1 MTDYRGPRGTYDV
14 FPGGREP
21 HERPD
26 LWTFVEDR
34 ARELFARYNYSEVR
48 TPVFEE
54 ARLFARTAGEGSDI
68 VVQKEM
74 FTFLDKGERELALR
88 PEGTPGAVRAYIE
101 HNLYKLAQP
110 VKLFYIG
117 PMFRQER
124 QQKGRYRQHTQIG
137 VEVLGASDPL
147 VDVEVISL
155 LYAIHQAVGVKDEVV
170 YVNNLGDVETRRAY
184 VPELRAYLQRHRG
197 ELDPDSVSRM
207 ETNPLRTFD
216 SKHEA
221 TQAVLVEAPKIS
233 GYLSEDASAHLAAV
247 RGGLEALGVPY
258 EIDDGLVR
266 GLDYYTMTVFEAKS
280 GALGA
285 QDTVGAGGRY
295 NTLISDL
302 GGPDLGG
309 IGFGSGVERML
320 LAAASQEARRSL
332 DVFFVTLAQEARV
345 PAMKLAGALRE
356 EGVSAD
362 LDYGGR
368 GMRAQFKQAD
378 RTGASYAVVLGE
390 DELARGD
397 CTLRDMASGEERV
410 VPVAGGVKNLLQAV
424 SGP

>member
-1 MTDYRGPRGTYDV
+1 VTDYRGPRGTYDV
-14 FPGGREP
+14 FPGGRETY
-21 HERPD
+21 ERAE
-26 LWTFVEDR
+26 LWTFVEER
-34 ARELFARYNYSEVR
+34 ARELFARYNYSEIR
-48 TPVFEE
+48 TPIFEE

-74 FTFLDKGERELALR
+74 FTFTDKGDREMALR

-110 VKLFYIG
+110 IKLFYIG

-124 QQKGRYRQHTQIG
+124 QQRGRYRQHTQIG
-137 VEVLGASDPL
+137 VEALGTSDPL

-170 YVNNLGDVETRRAY
+170 YVNNLGDMETRQDY
-184 VPELRAYLQRHRG
+184 VPELRAYLQRHRD

-207 ETNPLRTFD
+207 DTNPLRTFD
-216 SKHEA
+216 SKHEG
-221 TQAVLVEAPKIS
+221 TQAVLEDAPKIS
-233 GYLSEDASAHLAAV
+233 GFLSEEASTHLGVV
-247 RGGLEALGVPY
+247 RRGLRALGIPH
-258 EIDDGLVR
+258 EIDDRLVR

-295 NTLISDL
+295 NALISDL

-320 LAAASQEARRSL
+320 LAAASRETTSSL
-332 DVFFVTLAQEARV
+332 DIFFVTLAPEARLV
-345 PAMKLAGALRE
+345 AMGLAGALRD
-356 EGVSAD
+356 EGISAD

-368 GMRAQFKQAD
+368 GMRAQFRQAD
-378 RTGASYAVVLGE
+378 RTGASYAAVLGE
-390 DELARGD
+390 DELARGV
-397 CTLRDMASGEERV
+397 CTVRDMASGEERI
-410 VPVAGGVKNLLQAV
+410 VPVADGAKDLIRAV
-424 SGP
+424 SG

>member
-1 MTDYRGPRGTYDV
+1 VTVYRGPRGTYDV
-14 FPGGREP
+14 FPGGGEP
-21 HERPD
+21 HARPE
-26 LWTFVEDR
+26 LWTFVENR
-34 ARELFARYNYSEVR
+34 ARELFARYNYTEVR
-48 TPVFEE
+48 TPIFEE

-74 FTFLDKGERELALR
+74 FTFTDKGGREMALR
-88 PEGTPGAVRAYIE
+88 PEGTPGVVRAYIE
-101 HNLYKLAQP
+101 HNLYRLAQP

-137 VEVLGASDPL
+137 VEALGTSDPL

-155 LYAIHQAVGVKDEVV
+155 LYAIHQAVGVREEVV
-170 YVNNLGDVETRRAY
+170 YVNNLGDVQSRRAY
-184 VPELRAYLQRHRG
+184 VPELRAYLQRHRS

-207 ETNPLRTFD
+207 ESNPLRTFD
-216 SKHEA
+216 SKHEG
-221 TQAVLVEAPKIS
+221 TQAVLDEAPKIS
-233 GYLSEDASAHLAAV
+233 DYLSEEASAHLAAV
-247 RGGLEALGVPY
+247 RQGLYTLGIPHQ
-258 EIDDGLVR
+258 IDDRLVR

-295 NTLISDL
+295 NGLISDL

-320 LAAASQEARRSL
+320 LAAAAQEAPTSL
-332 DVFFVTLAQEARV
+332 DVFFVTLAPEARI
-345 PAMKLAGALRE
+345 AAIGLAGALRE
-356 EGVSAD
+356 EGISAD

-368 GMRAQFKQAD
+368 GMRAQFRQAD
-378 RTGASYAVVLGE
+378 RAGASYAAILGE
-390 DELARGD
+390 DELARGV
-397 CTLRDMASGEERV
+397 CTVRDMSSGEERT
-410 VPVAGGVKNLLQAV
+410 VPVAEGPKDLIRAV
-424 SGP
+424 SN